1 MKDFFRLFCDVIWF
15 IAKIT
20 SAIAAAFYAFTDD
33 ISKATFYVAIMCLF
47 LLIDLD
53 DHLTSNK

>member
-1 MKDFFRLFCDVIWF
+1 MKDFFTLFRNVIWF

-20 SAIAAAFYAFTDD
+20 SAIAAAFYTFTDD
-33 ISKATFYVAIMCLF
+33 ISKATFYVALICLF

-53 DHLTSNK
+53 DDLTLNK